1 MKRSLFARFK
11 LNNNF
16 LATQKNVWNRPF
28 CRFTSSC
35 RGKGGADP
43 CYDSGS
49 PAAFNDPIVLRTPYS
64 LLSGVEEN
72 EAGAFVEA
80 DGGFSRPDKFQL
92 VRFLMVAFRMPPQF
106 CLHCPACPSA
116 ENPSVRMDRDILMFF
131 LSSEN
136 MQANFFFFFLH
147 AQNRKEVFFRKK
159 HAENHRIDFLSS
171 NATIMV

>member
-1 MKRSLFARFK
+1 MPGSSSTTTSSPHKKTFGIVL
-11 LNNNF
+11 
-16 LATQKNVWNRPF
+16 F

-92 VRFLMVAFRMPPQF
+92 VRFSMVAFRMPPQF
-106 CLHCPACPSA
+106 CLHCPVCPSA
-116 ENPSVRMDRDILMFF
+116 ENPSVRMDRDILIF
-131 LSSEN
+131 S
-136 MQANFFFFFLH
+136 
-147 AQNRKEVFFRKK
+147 FFRK
-159 HAENHRIDFLSS
+159 HAGQLLFFLF
-171 NATIMV
+171 TRTKQKRGIFP

>member
-1 MKRSLFARFK
+1 MPGSSSTTTSSPHKKTFGIVL
-11 LNNNF
+11 
-16 LATQKNVWNRPF
+16 F

-92 VRFLMVAFRMPPQF
+92 VRFSMVAFRMPPQF
-106 CLHCPACPSA
+106 CLHCPVCPSA
-116 ENPSVRMDRDILMFF
+116 ENPSVRMDRDILI
-131 LSSEN
+131 
-136 MQANFFFFFLH
+136 FFFLQKTCRPTSFFSFYTH
-147 AQNRKEVFFRKK
+147 KTEKRYFSVKNTRK
-159 HAENHRIDFLSS
+159 
-171 NATIMV
+171 TIELTF